1 MTEAVYPVLRLRSG
15 REYSAITG
23 HPWLFSG
30 AFAELPQDLAA
41 GAVADVVSHRGDWV
55 ARGYLNPKN
64 SLALRVLTLD
74 RSEAIDEDFYARRI
88 AAAARLRALLPDTVN
103 AYRLVNAEA
112 DYLPG
117 LIVDRFDRWLVV
129 QFHTAGVEAHRGL
142 ILGALRR
149 IVGPEGIVARDDVR
163 VREREGLPVGPASLA
178 FGDVPEIIEITELG
192 VRFLVDP
199 WGGQK
204 TGFFLDQRDKR
215 AALAELAR
223 GARTLL
229 NCYSYTG
236 GFALAA
242 LARNPGLQTFNV
254 DASEPALELARRN
267 YALNGVDPA
276 AHIFHAGD
284 VSRYLPEVASRE
296 ERFDVV
302 VVDPPAF
309 AKNLSMKDRALRGY
323 ENLNLNAARVVGPEG
338 LLLTCSCSG
347 AVDMAEFEA
356 TVRLALLR
364 AKRTPQMLATFGP
377 SVDHPTLPGFPE
389 DRYLKALLLRLL

>member
-1 MTEAVYPVLRLRSG
+1 MGEASYPVLRLRSG
-15 REYSAITG
+15 REYSAVTG

-30 AFAELPQDLAA
+30 AFAELPQDLPA
-41 GAVADVVSHRGDWV
+41 GTIADIVSSRGDWV

-74 RSEAIDEDFYARRI
+74 RSEVIDRDFYIRRI
-88 AAAARLRALLPDTVN
+88 ERAARLRTLLPDTVN

-129 QFHTAGVEAHRGL
+129 QFHTAGAEAHREL
-142 ILGALRR
+142 ILDALRR
-149 IVGPEGIVARDDVR
+149 AISPEGIVARDDVR

-178 FGDVPEIIEITELG
+178 WGDVPGTIEVNELG
-192 VRFLVDP
+192 VRYVVDP

-223 GARTLL
+223 GAHTLL
-229 NCYSYTG
+229 NCYSYSG

-242 LARNPGLQTFNV
+242 LARNPDLRTVNV
-254 DASEPALELARRN
+254 DASEPALELAKRN
-267 YALNGVDPA
+267 YLLNGVDPS
-276 AHIFHAGD
+276 AHVFHAGD
-284 VSRYLPEVASRE
+284 VSRYLPEAANRD
-296 ERFDVV
+296 ERYDVV

-323 ENLNLNAARVVGPEG
+323 ETLNMNAARVVGPDG

-356 TVRLALLR
+356 TVRQALLR
-364 AKRTPQMLATFGP
+364 AKRTPQILLTFGP